1 VLITDCFIRSD
12 DDCVA
17 LKGLDF
23 SGANSNVE
31 RITVENSTLWC
42 DRARIFLLGHES
54 RAQFMRAVTLRNLDI
69 IHFTMTAFLLEPGE
83 DMHLEDITAENIRIH
98 GEGQR
103 ELIRLRP
110 VVNQYMR
117 KKVPGFIRGV
127 TFRNVNLEGKP
138 GEYLVQIQ
146 GADAEHSVHDVTF
159 DNVNI
164 LDSPLTRESSRVH
177 IGSYAEDIRFQT
189 TTQK

>member
-23 SGANSNVE
+23 SAADSNVE
-31 RITVENSTLWC
+31 RITVENSVLWC

-54 RAQFMRAVTLRNLDI
+54 RAAFMRNVTLRNLDI
-69 IHFTMTAFLLEPGE
+69 IHFTMTPFLFEPGE
-83 DMHLEDITAENIRIH
+83 DMRLEDITVQDVRLH

-103 ELIRLRP
+103 ELIRLKP

-117 KKVPGFIRGV
+117 KKVPGFVRNV
-127 TFRNVNLEGKP
+127 QFRNVTVDGAA
-138 GEYLVQIQ
+138 GEYLIQ
-146 GADAEHSVHDVTF
+146 LEGADAEHNVRDVTF
-159 DNVNI
+159 EHVTINGQ
-164 LDSPLTRESSRVH
+164 PLAAGQSRLR
-177 IGSYAEDIRFQT
+177 IGKHVEGVRCTGDRF
-189 TTQK
+189 